1 MFLFWSLIP
10 GFLTTPLKARA
21 CAGEQGSRGAGES
34 SNTKFFPLCPSA
46 PLPLCSIKRLKLVRN
61 AGYRGQGLGKWFIE
75 YILEYPELQNVQRWM
90 LGTKDAHGLYRRY
103 GFKNLTEPEKIMI
116 RLNHNC
122 DRA

>member
-1 MFLFWSLIP
+1 MKRDSNWVMDFQKINYPIYSDYIFLTPPAPLLMQRLVIFSLEVPYP

-61 AGYRGQGLGKWFIE
+61 AGYEVIVSDTLHKHK
-75 YILEYPELQNVQRWM
+75 N
-90 LGTKDAHGLYRRY
+90 KDR
-103 GFKNLTEPEKIMI
+103 
-116 RLNHNC
+116 
-122 DRA
+122 D